1 MMTDYLFCRPC
12 ITKVH
17 ISERFAPRM
26 TNAVPV
32 ADFLVTPVVGTS
44 DTKVAMG
51 KDQVVPFHVKAEMY
65 FQTFDWGQNQYV
77 IRCESFQTNITLH
90 QMK

>member
-1 MMTDYLFCRPC
+1 
-12 ITKVH
+12 
-17 ISERFAPRM
+17 
-26 TNAVPV
+26 
-32 ADFLVTPVVGTS
+32 
-44 DTKVAMG
+44 
-51 KDQVVPFHVKAEMY
+51 MY